1 MEWKHKDLLD
11 ISQLSAEEVRY
22 VLATADYFREINSR
36 PVKKVPTLKGRSV
49 VLFFAEASTRTK
61 TSGG

>member
-36 PVKKVPTLKGRSV
+36 PVKVPGAERVSV
-49 VLFFAEASTRTK
+49 SEPALVAAGWA
-61 TSGG
+61 GG